1 MTAGRLAL
9 TICRPSRSVTTS
21 RVRIRLQY
29 TGPVAGLF
37 DLDLLDDVDPFEI
50 DRQVARL
57 FKHPHLGIEDIHAAW
72 QADPLFDPRNRQ
84 HTG

>member
-1 MTAGRLAL
+1 MAD
-9 TICRPSRSVTTS
+9 
-21 RVRIRLQY
+21 
-29 TGPVAGLF
+29 LF

-50 DRQVARL
+50 DRQVAHL
-57 FKHPHLGIEDIHAAW
+57 FKHPHLGIEDIYAAW